1 MGSCQPP
8 SLKELACF
16 EVGGRLGWRIEVVGM
31 RVRERVRGRE
41 DARRRRRGR
50 VTLDLKSLRACAPC
64 QVRAVHRVGRP
75 KDCRLREDMHHVHE
89 EKGSGPMA
97 RGFPVVQ
104 SEWPGGGGACSSMAR
119 RAVMCC
125 KMEVA
130 AEQRPEGIQDMGMG
144 SGGAMEK
151 KIG

>member
-1 MGSCQPP
+1 
-8 SLKELACF
+8 
-16 EVGGRLGWRIEVVGM
+16 M
-31 RVRERVRGRE
+31 R
-41 DARRRRRGR
+41 ARRVKFGPCTVSGARKIADFEKTCMMSTRKRDQDPWHGDFQSCSQSGR
-50 VTLDLKSLRACAPC
+50 
-64 QVRAVHRVGRP
+64 
-75 KDCRLREDMHHVHE
+75 
-89 EKGSGPMA
+89 
-97 RGFPVVQ
+97 
-104 SEWPGGGGACSSMAR
+104 GGACSSMAR